1 MFMQA
6 VLVHPRLERQ
16 RALFALAASQR
27 GYFTASQAR
36 GLGYAYQVQQYH
48 RESGNW
54 LSVPD
59 LRGVYRLRD
68 YPDDALERLVQ
79 ISLWS
84 ANERNQPQGV
94 IGFATALMVYHL
106 GGLLPDRVHL
116 IVPRGF
122 RKVAPADV
130 TLHRSSLEP
139 ADVVAF
145 EGFAVTT
152 VLRTLCDLAASDLSL
167 EHLESAV
174 RDAIQTGQL
183 RRSTLEQRVSSL
195 PARAAERLRDA
206 LKGGA

>member
-16 RALFALAASQR
+16 RVLFALAARQR

-36 GLGYAYQVQQYH
+36 GVGYAYQTQQHH

-54 LSVPD
+54 PSVPD

-116 IVPRGF
+116 FVPRGF
-122 RKVAPADV
+122 RKVAPADLM
-130 TLHRSSLEP
+130 LHLTPLEP
-139 ADVVAF
+139 ADVVSF

-174 RDAIQTGQL
+174 RDAIVSGQL

-195 PARAAERLRDA
+195 PARAAERMRDA
-206 LKGGA
+206 LTARS